1 MNFLKVSRVL
11 SPNSTDLNTREKI
24 IEIANEQ
31 FKRYGLRSVTMD
43 DIARQAGISK
53 KTIYQ
58 EFADKNQLVLEVF
71 TAEIGKD
78 KEAISCVPMMDD
90 DVIQHLVGL
99 STYMRERFADINPM
113 VMNELQ
119 RYFPQCWQL
128 FEDFK
133 KEHIYK
139 EIVDVLEK
147 GKVQGY
153 FRPEINTEII
163 ALTRL
168 EQMMSTFDPI
178 KFPPS
183 KFNQV
188 ELQVELFEHFLHGIF
203 TDKGREAYQ
212 NQKKQTNENHN

>member
-1 MNFLKVSRVL
+1 MDTK
-11 SPNSTDLNTREKI
+11 EKI

-43 DIARQAGISK
+43 DIARMAGISK

-71 TAEIGKD
+71 AREIDKD
-78 KEAISCVPMMDD
+78 RQVISCVPETDD

-99 STYMRERFADINPM
+99 STYIRERFADINPM
-113 VMNELQ
+113 VLNELQ
-119 RYFPQCWQL
+119 RYYPQCWQM
-128 FEDFK
+128 FEEFK
-133 KEHIYK
+133 NNHIYT

-147 GKVQGY
+147 GKRQGY
-153 FRPEINTEII
+153 FRAELNTEII
-163 ALTRL
+163 ARTRM

-188 ELQVELFEHFLHGIF
+188 ELQIELFEHFLYGIF
-203 TDKGREAYQ
+203 TDKGREAYHK
-212 NQKKQTNENHN
+212 QKKQTNENHN